1 MEFRTKV
8 NIESS
13 GLTIDYDTRLCLF
26 GSCFIEHIG
35 RYLNQNKFN
44 AQVNPFGVLYNPLSI
59 SQSIGLLLDDR
70 IFSESDLIHD
80 KGLYHSFDYHGSFS
94 SPESSIILNSI
105 NDASQ
110 IASQTIKNADLLI
123 ITFGTSFVYEYIPT
137 GKIVS
142 NCHKI
147 QANQFR
153 RFRLREEEIVLEWLS
168 LIDRLIFIKPTIKI
182 LFTVS
187 PIRHLKDGAHGNQL
201 SKATLLMAIDQIVA
215 ERKNCY
221 YFPSYEIMLDELRD
235 YRFYADD
242 MLHPSSMA
250 IEYIWKI
257 FSESYFSPATHSIL
271 KQWNSLLRSINHRPF
286 NEQTKEHKH
295 FIRQTLL
302 KLEDFQNK
310 YPYFDCH
317 IELNQM
323 RARLS

>member
-1 MEFRTKV
+1 MDFRTKV
-8 NIESS
+8 NIENSD
-13 GLTIDYDTRLCLF
+13 LNIDHQTNLCLF

-35 RYLNQNKFN
+35 QYLNQNKFN

-59 SQSIGLLLDDR
+59 AQSIELLLDDR
-70 IFSESDLIHD
+70 TFSEADIIYD
-80 KGLYHSFDYHGSFS
+80 KGLFHSFHHHGSFS
-94 SPESSIILNSI
+94 SPELSILLNSI
-105 NDASQ
+105 NDGRQ
-110 IASQTIKNADLLI
+110 IASSKIKDADLLI

-147 QANQFR
+147 NTKQFR
-153 RFRLREEEIVLEWLS
+153 RFRLSEEQIVLHWFS
-168 LIDRLIFIKPTIKI
+168 LIDRLISMNPSIKV

-201 SKATLLMAIDQIVA
+201 SKATLLMAIDKIVA

-221 YFPSYEIMLDELRD
+221 YFPSYEILLDELRD

-242 MLHPSSMA
+242 MVHPSPMA
-250 IEYIWKI
+250 IEYIWKF
-257 FSESYFSPATHSIL
+257 FSDSYFSQLTHSIL
-271 KQWNSLLRSINHRPF
+271 KQWNKLLRSINHRPF
-286 NEQTKEHKH
+286 NEQIDEHKH

-317 IELNQM
+317 KELIQI